1 MRIAL
6 TITELDPGGAEQC
19 LAHLAIFLQS
29 KGHEVAVF
37 ALGRTADN
45 HLGESPDRNR
55 LIRQLDRAS
64 IPWIC
69 GQARSWR
76 SLPAS
81 VRWLRS
87 ELISF
92 RPDVIQ
98 SMLFHAN
105 VVTAMA
111 NRRLGIPFFGGERV
125 RQVPTWRRWS
135 TRFAAS
141 RMEKL
146 VCVSQSIAQDYR
158 GWFGIPEGKLSVI
171 PNGIPESDIQS
182 PEPEAVR
189 RDLGAIQ
196 MMRQQLSMAWPAPIP
211 PEWLDPHVPVLLFAG
226 RLSHQKGI
234 ESLVLHSEEL
244 LSRLPHCLLV
254 ILGDGPL
261 KNSVQHRIAGS
272 QVRSQIHCLGW
283 QPNVGQWLLASDIL
297 LLPSL
302 YEGMPN
308 VVLEAMSAGRPVVC
322 FDVEG
327 IQELLGSEAHPQVVP
342 RAHWDDFSGAVR
354 AIIHDGELAKQL
366 GRQNLQR
373 VREQFLLTRQLERYE
388 QFYLEAAGNPQVSTR
403 P

>member
-19 LAHLAIFLQS
+19 LAHLAMFLQS

-55 LIRQLDRAS
+55 LVRQLDCAS
-64 IPWIC
+64 IPWTC

-87 ELISF
+87 ELINF
-92 RPDVIQ
+92 QPDVIQ

-141 RMEKL
+141 RMQKL
-146 VCVSQSIAQDYR
+146 VCVSQRIAQDYR
-158 GWFGIPEGKLSVI
+158 GWFGIPEGKLAVI
-171 PNGIPESDIQS
+171 PNGIPQSDIHS
-182 PEPEAVR
+182 PESETVR

-211 PEWLDPHVPVLLFAG
+211 PEWMDPHVPVLLFAG

-261 KNSVQHRIAGS
+261 KNSIQHRIAGS

-342 RAHWDDFSGAVR
+342 RARWDDFSGAVR

-373 VREQFLLTRQLERYE
+373 VRERFLLTRQLERYE
-388 QFYLEAAGNPQVSTR
+388 QFYLEAAGNSQVSTR